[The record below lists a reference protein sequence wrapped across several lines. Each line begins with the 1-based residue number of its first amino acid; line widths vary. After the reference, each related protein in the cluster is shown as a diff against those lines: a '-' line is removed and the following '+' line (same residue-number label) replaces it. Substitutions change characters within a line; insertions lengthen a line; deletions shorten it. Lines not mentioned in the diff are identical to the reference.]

1 MRRWVGEREASA
13 WCLASVLALALTATA
28 PAAAQPEAAA
38 RPEAAAQPE
47 PAAVPTTTEAPAPD
61 AASPPPS
68 GSAPALAPAPLALP
82 PAAPLSPSLSL
93 ASVAEPR
100 AAAAIPLRRSP
111 AFELDPAVDIAAL
124 GIGTAVTMGWLLGS
138 ELAPPWCAPQC
149 DPASINPL
157 DRTLAG
163 TYDTGWKLASDVG
176 IASLLVGS
184 GATLLLHDGLL
195 EGLSDGVVVA
205 QAVMFSE
212 MTAVISNT
220 STRRP
225 RPFMYGDDAPLAE
238 RMDGKS
244 GLSFFSGHT
253 AASFAAVV
261 VTARTLQ
268 KRGDGGK
275 AAVVAAIGLPTA
287 SVVALGRMLS
297 GYHFPTDVLAGAGV
311 GTAFGFLMP
320 ALHAERA
327 RLVPLASADLQGVA
341 WVGSF

>member
-1 MRRWVGEREASA
+1 MLTAS
-13 WCLASVLALALTATA
+13 SPALAQVEPEPPPAPEQA
-28 PAAAQPEAAA
+28 VPAAPE
-38 RPEAAAQPE
+38 QS
-47 PAAVPTTTEAPAPD
+47 APPL
-61 AASPPPS
+61 
-68 GSAPALAPAPLALP
+68 APALAPPPAPPLAPRP
-82 PAAPLSPSLSL
+82 PALSSPAPASAALSLS
-93 ASVAEPR
+93 SVAQPR

-111 AFELDPAVDIAAL
+111 AFELDPAVDFAAL

-157 DRTLAG
+157 DRAIAG
-163 TYDTGWKLASDVG
+163 TYDTNWKLASDVG

-184 GATLLLHDGLL
+184 GLTLLLHDGLV

-225 RPFMYGDDAPLAE
+225 RPFMYGDDAPLSE

-253 AASFAAVV
+253 AASFASVV

-268 KRGDGGK
+268 KRGDGDK

-287 SVVALGRMLS
+287 SVVALGRVLS

-327 RLVPLASADLQGVA
+327 RLVPLASAELQGVA